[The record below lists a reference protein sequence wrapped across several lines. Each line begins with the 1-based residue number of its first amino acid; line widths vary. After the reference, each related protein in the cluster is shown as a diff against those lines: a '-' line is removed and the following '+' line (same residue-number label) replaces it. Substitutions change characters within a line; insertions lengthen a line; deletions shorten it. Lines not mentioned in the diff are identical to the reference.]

1 MTLLARRRRRWY
13 IPELLSHGHGR
24 SLCSSPASILR
35 LFQVTATSAMDGPYS
50 EESRIREEGCA
61 VYQEG
66 ETDERTE
73 SRFVQDG
80 GPHTEERARQVL
92 VDKNS

>member
-1 MTLLARRRRRWY
+1 
-13 IPELLSHGHGR
+13 
-24 SLCSSPASILR
+24 
-35 LFQVTATSAMDGPYS
+35 MDGPYS
-50 EESRIREEGCA
+50 EDSRIREEGCA